1 VNIRDCF
8 KEGLL
13 RKAAPSLEMAQK
25 EIDNSGKYLADA
37 KRCLQEGMPEMA
49 VVAVYT
55 SMFHASRALLFRDG
69 LRERSHICVIAYLVE
84 NYPDLKPHI
93 RTLDLYRRSRHM
105 MLYGVDVSAV
115 TEDARQGILAA
126 GQFQKAVETELAKP
140 PHPGP
145 RK

>member
-1 VNIRDCF
+1 MNTRDCF

-13 RKAAPSLEMAQK
+13 RTTTPSPEMAQK
-25 EIDNSGKYLADA
+25 EMDNSSKYLADA

-69 LRERSHICVIAYLVE
+69 IRERSHICVIAYLVE
-84 NYPDLKPHI
+84 YYSGLKPHI
-93 RTLDLYRRSRHM
+93 RTLDIYRRSRHM

-140 PHPGP
+140 LPSGPG
-145 RK
+145 K

>member
-1 VNIRDCF
+1 VNTRDCF

-13 RKAAPSLEMAQK
+13 RKSTLSPEMGQK
-25 EIDNSGKYLADA
+25 EIDNSRKYLSDA

-69 LRERSHICVIAYLVE
+69 IRERSHLCVIAYLVE
-84 NYPDLKPHI
+84 NYPGLKPYI
-93 RTLDLYRRSRHM
+93 QTLDLYRRSRHM
-105 MLYGVDVSAV
+105 MLYGIDVSAV
-115 TEDARQGILAA
+115 AEDARQGILAA

-140 PHPGP
+140 PSSGP
-145 RK
+145 DK